1 MRKYLYCVL
10 GLLLTGVC
18 LAQTSTLL
26 FEDVKLYYQRPGE
39 TKFSDDKGLMVLDG
53 NQKVMLIL
61 KDNQP
66 LFIMRY
72 ENINSMTF
80 DEQRS
85 KTLTIQ
91 YGASSSP
98 SGSVRMELPGK
109 WRDILQTIQAQ
120 SGTRIEMTAK
130 KH

>member
-1 MRKYLYCVL
+1 MSKYLCCVL
-10 GLLLTGVC
+10 GLF
-18 LAQTSTLL
+18 LAGLCMAQSSTLL

-39 TKFSDDKGLMVLDG
+39 TKFQDGRGIMVLDG

-72 ENINSMTF
+72 ENINSITF
-80 DEQRS
+80 EEQRS
-85 KTLTIQ
+85 KTLTIL

-120 SGTRIEMTAK
+120 SGMKIEMITK
-130 KH
+130 RN

>member
-1 MRKYLYCVL
+1 MSKYLYCVL
-10 GLLLTGVC
+10 VLLLTGLC
-18 LAQTSTLL
+18 LAQSSTIL

-39 TKFSDDKGLMVLDG
+39 TNFQDDKGIMVLDG

-61 KDNQP
+61 KDNHP

-72 ENINSMTF
+72 ENISGMTF
-80 DEQRS
+80 EEQRS
-85 KTLTIQ
+85 RTLTIL
-91 YGASSSP
+91 YGASSGP

-120 SGTRIEMTAK
+120 SGMKIEMITK
-130 KH
+130 RH